1 MFLFS
6 ISALFGSSKVRV
18 ISTSTL
24 FLTIFMFYIL
34 AIQRGEFFNS
44 QSTFTNIILSFLFI
58 NIQHEAISVLPSVV
72 VAIKLNQTGEKSMK
86 LARLVYTL
94 AKTVPS

>member
-58 NIQHEAISVLPSVV
+58 NIQHEALSVSNEHRDNKQNDSANFAPQRSEIIICRV
-72 VAIKLNQTGEKSMK
+72 S
-86 LARLVYTL
+86 
-94 AKTVPS
+94 